1 MVTINPA
8 ILSVQCIFFFSGVER
23 LNAKFQEISI
33 NITTIVIIIIIPL
46 SDNYIDV
53 APQHSYKKQMCFL
66 CSKCVLQITGIP
78 SQTAWSKRKKS
89 TKTPKEH
96 RWTSLIFMARTFQNR
111 GCCNNSILFGK
122 IAPYFWGRIKTPAK
136 QPISFTFTMDT
147 CYYGLNDIYECIK
160 SIPRTWLNDYLIQQF
175 LLIPMPVFTCVSD
188 WFLSSSLSFLLVAV
202 IHQWFHTCFWYSR
215 FSSEKDREKNEIER
229 QKKNLTAANTIG
241 IHKVSPYG
249 GFYTRRQHDK
259 QSLM

>member
-1 MVTINPA
+1 MCST
-8 ILSVQCIFFFSGVER
+8 
-23 LNAKFQEISI
+23 
-33 NITTIVIIIIIPL
+33 
-46 SDNYIDV
+46 NYRH
-53 APQHSYKKQMCFL
+53 PEPNGMKQ
-66 CSKCVLQITGIP
+66 K
-78 SQTAWSKRKKS
+78 KKS

-188 WFLSSSLSFLLVAV
+188 WFLSSSLSLFFSLLLFINGFTLVSGIRDSAV
-202 IHQWFHTCFWYSR
+202 KKT
-215 FSSEKDREKNEIER
+215 EKKMR
-229 QKKNLTAANTIG
+229 
-241 IHKVSPYG
+241 
-249 GFYTRRQHDK
+249 
-259 QSLM
+259 